1 MILTTFLPLYI
12 DPGTGS
18 MLFSI
23 LIGAAATVFF
33 LFRALLLKIKFILSG
48 KKDGSA
54 QVDSS
59 YKPYVIYNEGNQY
72 WNTFKPVVEEF
83 EARRI
88 PLEYLT
94 SSKTDPVFDQKYN
107 YVKAEFIGEGN
118 SAFAKLNMLSAG
130 VVLMTTPGLQV
141 YQLKRSKNVKHYSH
155 VLHMPNDATT
165 YRLFGLDFFDSVLL
179 TGDYQATDLRY
190 LEEKRG
196 INKKELVTVGC
207 PYLDVY
213 KQNIAEIPAEENHP
227 FTVLVSP
234 SWGDV
239 GILKKYGEK
248 LLDPLSKTGW
258 RIIVR
263 PHPQS
268 KKSEAEMLEHL
279 TERYKDNLNV
289 VWDYERQNIFSLKK
303 ADIMISDFSGIIFD
317 YTFLCDKPVMYVNA
331 GIDLRPYDAYDLDGK
346 ELWQYSVL
354 RKFGTELKEE
364 QFANIKEVIQSVS
377 DSKELEEAR
386 HAAKAEAWMH
396 EGEAGKN
403 IIDFMVS
410 KVETLPNNKGQK

>member
-1 MILTTFLPLYI
+1 MILPLYI

-23 LIGAAATVFF
+23 LIGAAATLFF
-33 LFRALLLKIKFILSG
+33 LAKALLLKIKLFLSG

-83 EARRI
+83 EARKI

-94 SSKTDPVFDQKYN
+94 SSKNDPVFDQKYN

-213 KQNIAEIPAEENHP
+213 KQNIAEIPEEETHP

-354 RKFGTELKEE
+354 KKFGTELKEE
-364 QFANIKEVIQSVS
+364 QFSNIKEVIQSVS

-403 IIDFMVS
+403 IVDFMVS
-410 KVETLPNNKGQK
+410 KV